1 MTPWPISALGITT
14 EKMKVG
20 EFTRKLKKAINE
32 AGYTCNNVNL
42 LGFVEYL
49 RDATNPLSTDA
60 FCVELRGNDGNE
72 FSVFI
77 EED

>member
-1 MTPWPISALGITT
+1 
-14 EKMKVG
+14 MKVG
-20 EFTRKLKKAINE
+20 EFTRKLKEAVNE

-42 LGFVEYL
+42 LGFVNYL
-49 RDATNPLSTDA
+49 RDTRKPLSKDA

-72 FSVFI
+72 FDVFI

>member
-1 MTPWPISALGITT
+1 MPWLISALGITI

-20 EFTRKLKKAINE
+20 EFTRKLKE
-32 AGYTCNNVNL
+32 AVNAEGYTCNNVDL

-49 RDATNPLSTDA
+49 RDATNPISKNA

-72 FSVFI
+72 FKIFI